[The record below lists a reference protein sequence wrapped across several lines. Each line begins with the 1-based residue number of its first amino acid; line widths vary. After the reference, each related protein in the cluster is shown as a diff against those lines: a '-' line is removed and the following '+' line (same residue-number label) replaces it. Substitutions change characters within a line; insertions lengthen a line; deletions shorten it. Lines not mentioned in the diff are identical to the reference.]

1 MLVVGEAAS
10 GKSTFARLFLMQC
23 IQQQAASQLVP
34 FLITTIDLV
43 RIIKQN
49 RTLPLPLPL
58 PLTLPLTPTPTQ
70 VRIIKQNALG
80 ADYLDGYL
88 RCIYGP
94 NSRRYLFLKQAM
106 MERLGLGLGIGS

>member
-1 MLVVGEAAS
+1 MREVEADALGKPVLVVGEAAS

-49 RTLPLPLPL
+49 DL
-58 PLTLPLTPTPTQ
+58 
-70 VRIIKQNALG
+70 
-80 ADYLDGYL
+80 
-88 RCIYGP
+88 
-94 NSRRYLFLKQAM
+94 
-106 MERLGLGLGIGS
+106 